1 MRELI
6 KLPFALDQTLRRCG
20 SIGTR
25 PYKVFGVLSAVLIVL
40 SACSGGSS
48 GPLPMKDP
56 KKVQTIPVTVSAA
69 VQKTIPVELRAIGNV
84 QAYSTVVIKAQVE
97 GTLTQVFFKEGQEV
111 KQGDLLFTID
121 FRPFEVQLN
130 QAEANLARDR
140 AQAENARQQVLRY
153 QQLLQK
159 EYVSQEQY
167 DQFRTAAAALEG
179 TLLAD
184 QAAVEQAKLQLEYC
198 SIRSPIDGV
207 AGTLLVHPGNLVK
220 ANDPDHPLVTINQV
234 RPIYVAFSV
243 PEKNLPEIQKYQMLG
258 SMTVEAITLNGK
270 TPPVR
275 GRLTFVDNAVNMTT
289 GTIQLKALF
298 PNAEKSL
305 WPGQFINVVLTLTTQ
320 PDAIVVPSQAVQ
332 TGQQGSYLFVVKPD
346 QTVESRPIVIGRQVN
361 GETVIDQGLA
371 PGERVVTDGQLRLA
385 PGATVEVKP
394 TDLTAAGQN
403 KAPEK
408 NP

>member
-1 MRELI
+1 MKLQSAGIREGAVGCLEWG
-6 KLPFALDQTLRRCG
+6 LVTMTL
-20 SIGTR
+20 
-25 PYKVFGVLSAVLIVL
+25 L

-48 GPLPMKDP
+48 SGQLPANDP
-56 KKVQTIPVTVSAA
+56 KKAQSVPVTVSVA
-69 VQKTIPVELRAIGNV
+69 VQKDVPVELRAIGNM

-167 DQFRTAAAALEG
+167 DQFRATAAALEG

-184 QAAVEQAKLQLEYC
+184 QAAADQAKLQLEYC
-198 SIRSPIDGV
+198 SIRSPIDGI
-207 AGTLLVHPGNLVK
+207 AGNLLVHTGNLVK
-220 ANDPDHPLVTINQV
+220 ANDADHPLLVINQI
-234 RPIYVAFSV
+234 RPIYGVFSV
-243 PEKNLPEIQKYQMLG
+243 PEKNLTEIQKYRASG
-258 SMTVEAITLNGK
+258 SLTVEAAIPNSPKPPARGK
-270 TPPVR
+270 
-275 GRLTFVDNAVNMTT
+275 LTFLDNAVNTTT

-298 PNAEKSL
+298 PNEEKTL
-305 WPGQFINVVLTLTTQ
+305 WPGQFVNVVLALARQ
-320 PDAIVVPSQAVQ
+320 PNAIVVPSQAVQ
-332 TGQQGSYLFVVKPD
+332 TGQQGLYIFVVKSD
-346 QTVESRPIVIGRQVN
+346 QTVESRPVVIGRELN

-371 PGERVVTDGQLRLA
+371 PGEPVVTDGQLRLA
-385 PGATVEVKP
+385 PGAKVEIKTAVPVAGGQEKVK
-394 TDLTAAGQN
+394 
-403 KAPEK
+403 
-408 NP
+408 